1 MPSWNIHTAHVE
13 RLLAE
18 NQMQDMGIAD
28 SNVFLFGNY
37 VPDVYLGFMVHDTT
51 YRLDYCLT
59 HNAQPNVIPIPDAN
73 RFWDECI
80 WHRTRKPKSPEVLAL
95 TLGAWA
101 HLAADR
107 IYNASFREFCET
119 HDTPKGD
126 ELRQRKQ
133 ADFAL
138 FGSSLDISSI
148 VEITPS
154 LLDAAN
160 RFRPYSI
167 LPDDVHRAVDVASA
181 ITNSSGKR
189 PKAGT
194 YQLLSST
201 WMHSTFDACHEFLA
215 TWLTTWQAL
224 IHDNRPA
231 AAGDIC
237 RQAGL

>member
-18 NQMQDMGIAD
+18 NQAHDLGIAD
-28 SNVFLFGNY
+28 TNAFLFGNY

-59 HNAQPNVIPIPDAN
+59 HNAQPNVIPIPDAD

-126 ELRQRKQ
+126 ELRLRKQ

-138 FGSSLDISSI
+138 FGNALAISSF
-148 VEITPS
+148 VEVTPS

-167 LPDDVHRAVDVASA
+167 LPDDVRRAVDVASA
-181 ITNSSGKR
+181 ITRSSG
-189 PKAGT
+189 PQPQTET
-194 YQLLSST
+194 YQLLSDA
-201 WMHSTFDACHEFLA
+201 WMNGTFDACHEFLTA
-215 TWLTTWQAL
+215 WLTTWQAL
-224 IHDNRPA
+224 VRDDCPA
-231 AAGDIC
+231 AAIDI
-237 RQAGL
+237 RTQANL